1 MKKFLP
7 KTGYH
12 SLQKLLNNTV
22 PNTMAI
28 NLLWKLSKILDMSK
42 IKLLVYTADKYNL
55 QIRILS
61 FSDPEKLLK
70 EVATG

>member
-1 MKKFLP
+1 
-7 KTGYH
+7 
-12 SLQKLLNNTV
+12 
-22 PNTMAI
+22 
-28 NLLWKLSKILDMSK
+28 MSK

>member
-1 MKKFLP
+1 MKNFLP
-7 KTGYH
+7 KTGYY
-12 SLQKLLNNTV
+12 SLQKVLTNTA

-28 NLLWKLSKILDMSK
+28 NLLWKLPKILDMSK

-55 QIRILS
+55 QIRIVS